1 MSNLTVIQQKL
12 LENLVDDSFDLFEI
26 VSIVGSEMRGQGA
39 AEQIA
44 SAKAVVRELLD
55 DQLVNAWILPSIG
68 AEEVPLPLERL
79 ADMFASDADW
89 KLPIIE
95 GARIRLFA
103 TPKGREA
110 YVASGPPR

>member
-1 MSNLTVIQQKL
+1 MTGVQTCALPIW
-12 LENLVDDSFDLFEI
+12 
-26 VSIVGSEMRGQGA
+26 GQGA